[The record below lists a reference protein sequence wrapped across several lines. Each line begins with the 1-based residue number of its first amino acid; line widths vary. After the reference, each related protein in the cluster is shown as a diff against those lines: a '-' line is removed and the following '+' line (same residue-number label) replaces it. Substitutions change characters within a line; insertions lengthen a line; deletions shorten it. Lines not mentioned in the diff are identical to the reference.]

1 MWVETVLINHDLVT
15 TLYIAVS
22 GDYTVQWVQKDMDIS

>member
-15 TLYIAVS
+15 TPYIAVS
-22 GDYTVQWVQKDMDIS
+22 VDYTVQWVPKDMDIS